1 MRVFRAGLGV
11 AAAGL
16 VLALAGCG
24 GGGDGDAKV
33 PSAEGAAPSASAAG
47 KGEPGGGDEV
57 SAYVE
62 SQRTWVACMR
72 KNGVDLPDPNSRG
85 QVDMSGQGP
94 EMKKAPQFTTASEK
108 CADLQATVPQG
119 LEEANEPKLTP
130 AQIKVQQ
137 DYADCMQKNGAPDFP
152 DPDANG
158 YGADDNSGRPVW
170 DQDSAGAKRAMRLCA
185 PILGHPGDS
194 GPGKG

>member
-1 MRVFRAGLGV
+1 MRAFQAGLGV
-11 AAAGL
+11 AVAGL
-16 VLALAGCG
+16 ALALAGCG

-33 PSAEGAAPSASAAG
+33 PSAEGGASSAAAAG

-62 SQRTWVACMR
+62 SQRKWVACMR
-72 KNGVDLPDPNSRG
+72 KNGIDLPDPNSRG
-85 QVDMSGQGP
+85 QVDISGQGT
-94 EMKKAPQFTTASEK
+94 EIKKAPQFTAASEK
-108 CADLQATVPQG
+108 CAGLKATVPQG

-137 DYADCMQKNGAPDFP
+137 DYADCMQKNGALDFP

-158 YGADDNSGRPVW
+158 YETDDNSGQPVW
-170 DQDSAGAKRAMRLCA
+170 DQDSAGAKRAMRVCA
-185 PILGHPGDS
+185 PVLGHPADS
-194 GPGKG
+194 GPAKG